1 MKLFYLIL
9 FIATVTTVP
18 KVLMLNFEFN
28 NLMIFAIVL
37 IIFIFIYLYWS
48 DKKDDY
54 EIITKQLNQPM
65 LDILSN
71 NKSLLNKFNNS
82 YLLTIVEKQSIL
94 MFLTGW
100 FAMLHYQTLKFED
113 MNNFE
118 KSLKKAEKLAKFF
131 LINNYQWTQDEI
143 KEINDFI
150 KEFKKEDPQSYQSN
164 INLGANIVANFN
176 TNDSI
181 NKYLG
186 YDNLSKE
193 NGVNLL
199 EEFNF
204 HLLYLKT
211 EFQKAFS

>member
-94 MFLTGW
+94 MFLTGC